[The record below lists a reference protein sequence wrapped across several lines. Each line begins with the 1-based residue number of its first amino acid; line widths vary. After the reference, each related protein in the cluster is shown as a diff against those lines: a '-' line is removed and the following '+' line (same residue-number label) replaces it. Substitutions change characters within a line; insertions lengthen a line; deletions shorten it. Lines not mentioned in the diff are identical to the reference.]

1 MTWHMGLAVTELRC
15 PLRHHMVTVYRDG
28 ADGSLVA
35 VSGAVYGDTPRD
47 VRAGPAAGHTKWTR
61 ASCGAPHGNG
71 GAVSY
76 CGARVGRGFTRRV
89 NRPDSAPGAPG
100 TSSPGQEAHRHA
112 RIRRGP
118 GRWPPHP

>member
-47 VRAGPAAGHTKWTR
+47 VPCRACGRSYQVDPRELRRAAWER
-61 ASCGAPHGNG
+61 RRSL
-71 GAVSY
+71 VL
-76 CGARVGRGFTRRV
+76 RG
-89 NRPDSAPGAPG
+89 
-100 TSSPGQEAHRHA
+100 
-112 RIRRGP
+112 
-118 GRWPPHP
+118 